1 MVHGPGDDPGSFGG
15 IRQAALKNARTP
27 AQGGDL
33 TDWLMAFLKARTAV
47 MKQEAA
53 HSDLSRIEVQEQFIR
68 EKNWTLFR
76 PLSWEIYGDSF
87 SLE

>member
-1 MVHGPGDDPGSFGG
+1 
-15 IRQAALKNARTP
+15 
-27 AQGGDL
+27 
-33 TDWLMAFLKARTAV
+33 